1 LLADIHKIRACL
13 QSALELDELR
23 DHAFSAWAAL
33 VTTIDEED
41 LEIMLDHTFAVVVRH
56 WSSFSPES
64 QQRAYDTIAHLLKTH
79 SALVRDKINS
89 LPSLASIPLMSKF
102 ESEIARLKAHLDLTG
117 QFEVFSRRC
126 EDKNVAVVEQAL
138 RELVPFLE
146 TNQGFIHESA
156 VSQQPSPVIT
166 QLCRSLLDACTRF
179 NERHFGLVSLCA
191 QCLGLVGCLDPNRV
205 EVVKAQRDI
214 LVLSNFEQAKE
225 AVDFVAF
232 LLETILVKSFNSATT
247 GRAQNFL
254 AYVMQELLRF
264 CRFNEVATYR
274 PRASQP
280 DYEYQRWMQI
290 PEYVRTTLTP
300 YLTSSFS
307 ITSVASATSALQSY
321 PIFRL
326 GMSHGTWLRTFVFDL
341 LRRGKGDNAQK
352 IFTVLARVIRGHD
365 ISIAS
370 FMLPF
375 AALNVILGGDEAEVE
390 GVRGELL
397 TVLEQGIDNSSQ
409 VEADNIKKCSEVRQT
424 GDLVVATFVNTTR
437 TSSEF

>member
-1 LLADIHKIRACL
+1 M
-13 QSALELDELR
+13 QFALELDELR

-41 LEIMLDHTFAVVVRH
+41 LEIMLDHTFAVVVHH

-64 QQRAYDTIAHLLKTH
+64 QQRAYDTIAHLLKTR
-79 SALVRDKINS
+79 SALVRDKINT

-102 ESEIARLKAHLDLTG
+102 ESEIARLKAHLDLAG
-117 QFEVFSRRC
+117 QFEIFSRRC
-126 EDKNVAVVEQAL
+126 EDENAAVVEQAL
-138 RELVPFLE
+138 RELVPFLKA
-146 TNQGFIHESA
+146 NQSFIHESA

-166 QLCRSLLDACTRF
+166 QLCRSLLNACARF
-179 NERHFGLVSLCA
+179 SERHVGLAGLCA
-191 QCLGLVGCLDPNRV
+191 ECLGIVGCLDPNRV

-214 LVLSNFEQAKE
+214 LVPSNFEQAKE

-232 LLETILVKSFNSATT
+232 LLETILVKSFNSAAT

-254 AYVMQELLRF
+254 AYAMQELLSF

-280 DYEYQRWMQI
+280 DFEYQRWIQI
-290 PEYVRTTLTP
+290 PEYVRNTLTP
-300 YLTSSFS
+300 YLTSRFL
-307 ITSVASATSALQSY
+307 ITNVPSATSSQSY
-321 PIFRL
+321 PIFKL
-326 GMSHGTWLRTFVFDL
+326 GMSHGSWLRTFVFDL

-375 AALNVILGGDEAEVE
+375 AVLNVVLGGDDSEVE
-390 GVRGELL
+390 SVRRELL
-397 TVLEQGIDNSSQ
+397 IVLQQDISGNSQ
-409 VEADNIKKCSEVRQT
+409 VNDDNVKQCSEVFPAWSSMAT
-424 GDLVVATFVNTTR
+424 NTANLV
-437 TSSEF
+437 